1 MLCTPFALF
10 GWNKCHNHNP
20 VDCSFSQMRCQEK
33 RLFQIQTV
41 FACLLWQQ
49 TLLLEQETEAFQERQ
64 ALVLPLCAADGRL
77 GGQPGRRQTGE
88 QGTGDRKGEEEG
100 AGHDKGRP
108 LAKPQFRQGAP

>member
-1 MLCTPFALF
+1 MLALAADASS
-10 GWNKCHNHNP
+10 GTGNRGVP
-20 VDCSFSQMRCQEK
+20 EK
-33 RLFQIQTV
+33 
-41 FACLLWQQ
+41 
-49 TLLLEQETEAFQERQ
+49 AFQELQ